1 MLFLKIK
8 EKEFIYLIYVTKR
21 IEFSASHRL
30 FNPEFTDEEN
40 NIIYDKCNNY
50 HGHGHNYILE
60 VTISGDPDPN
70 TGYLIDL
77 KKLKKI
83 LMEELISKVD
93 HKHLNYDVP
102 FMQGIIPTVENI
114 ILSFWNILAD
124 KIPTGKLY
132 RLKLWETENSY
143 AEYFG

>member
-1 MLFLKIK
+1 MV
-8 EKEFIYLIYVTKR
+8 YVTKR

-40 NIIYDKCNNY
+40 ELTYDKCNNY

-60 VTISGDPDPN
+60 VTISGEPN
-70 TGYLIDL
+70 PQTGYLIDL

-93 HKHLNYDVP
+93 HKHLNFDVP
-102 FMQGIIPTVENI
+102 FMKGKIPTVENI
-114 ILSFWNILAD
+114 ISSFWNILAD
-124 KIPTGKLY
+124 KIPAGKLY

-143 AEYFG
+143 AEYYG

>member
-1 MLFLKIK
+1 MLI
-8 EKEFIYLIYVTKR
+8 LIIERLGVYKLVYVTKR

-40 NIIYDKCNNY
+40 DQIYDKCNNY

-60 VTISGDPDPN
+60 VTISGEPDPK

-83 LMEELISKVD
+83 LMEELINKVD
-93 HKHLNYDVP
+93 HKHLNFDVP
-102 FMQGIIPTVENI
+102 FMKGIIPTVENI
-114 ILSFWNILAD
+114 ISSFWNILAD
-124 KIPTGKLY
+124 KIPSGKLY